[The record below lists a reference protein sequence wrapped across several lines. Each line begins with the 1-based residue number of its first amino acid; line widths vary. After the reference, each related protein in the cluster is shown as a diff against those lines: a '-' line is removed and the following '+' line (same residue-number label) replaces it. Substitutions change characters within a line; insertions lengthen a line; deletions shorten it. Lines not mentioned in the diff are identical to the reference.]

1 MEKHEEFKKEVERRL
16 SIVESHKNDDLAS
29 HLKTWLQIENIEKIL
44 SVFKGKEDY
53 SYRRKLLK
61 TMTFLEYKD
70 LLISLNGCCNDNNGE
85 FDGWDASWGLHNQTP
100 HHSDKDYSVE
110 EVFNLMKKYINND
123 NLTDIQALLYAS
135 IILSDGGLIVH
146 PFMDGNGRTHRFLAY
161 SILNGCPNFEKLI
174 NLSNHKSGEEM
185 ISVGYFT
192 SMVCKRYFDK
202 YLKEE
207 LEKNDVIID
216 NDNRYSLAEIY
227 YLHLKGE
234 YNSNMTFDEYLNS
247 LDDSKRSIFEQTMNE
262 IDSRLPLQGFLMLVG
277 SNNNISDVDPLYVRM
292 IKLHLNP
299 DKNKPY
305 FEREERLRK
314 YLPSYFGY
322 QISEEDYNS
331 IIYKLPCLD
340 TALLFS
346 AKKSEEIPLLDKP
359 LFKQEYIEEKETYT
373 ELHGMIE
380 ESNEDT
386 IEKDIDKND
395 VNFR

>member
-1 MEKHEEFKKEVERRL
+1 MEKYEEFKKDVERRWN
-16 SIVESHKNDDLAS
+16 IAESHGNDDQVS
-29 HLKTWLQIENIEKIL
+29 HLKTLLQCENIEKIL

-53 SYRRKLLK
+53 SYRRKFLK

-70 LLISLNGCCNDNNGE
+70 LLLSLNSCYNDNNGE

-100 HHSDKDYSVE
+100 YRFDKEHSLE
-110 EVFNLMKKYINND
+110 AVFNLMKKYINDD

-146 PFMDGNGRTHRFLAY
+146 PFIDGNGRTHRFLEY
-161 SILNGCPNFEKLI
+161 SIMNGCPNFEKIIKLCT
-174 NLSNHKSGEEM
+174 HRSGQEM
-185 ISVGYFT
+185 VSVGYFT
-192 SMVCKRYFDK
+192 SMVCQRYFEK

-216 NDNRYSLAEIY
+216 NDNHYSLAEIY

-234 YNSNMTFDEYLNS
+234 YNSNITLEEYLNS
-247 LDDSKRSIFEQTMNE
+247 LDDYERSIFEQTMNV
-262 IDSRLPLQGFLMLVG
+262 IDSRLPSQGFLMLVG
-277 SNNNISDVDPLYVRM
+277 SNNNISDVDPLYERY

-299 DKNKPY
+299 DKNRSY

-322 QISEEDYNS
+322 QISEDDYNS

-340 TALLFS
+340 TALLFR
-346 AKKSEEIPLLDKP
+346 ARNSEEIPLLDKP
-359 LFKQEYIEEKETYT
+359 LFKQEYIEENEAYT
-373 ELHGMIE
+373 ELHEMIE

-386 IEKDIDKND
+386 VENNIDINKEKN
-395 VNFR
+395 